1 MEYEV
6 YHGRTVA
13 DATFD
18 LKYVGSKAANDQYGP
33 GFYFTDV
40 ESEAARFSESGGSVI
55 RAMITINHPMS
66 MKAKVTKKQVTY
78 MIRSAPSVKSIVS
91 AARKGR
97 DAQEEAFYES
107 PLSNFGETFLK
118 AFNEAVDGYLGMELF
133 HAMTTLQRDFYRDD
147 PADYLRN
154 VRKLGYDGIIIP
166 SEATIFVVFDPSQI
180 KVLDVK
186 LVESREEPMRNFI
199 KSFERDNNKPLIE
212 AILSGYK
219 SIFEAD
225 DRQNDPSV
233 DTIKGGMSDGMTVKD
248 IAEKHGVSVD
258 SIIAQV
264 EKGIKVEREHTT
276 DDEKAT
282 EIAMDHLAEI
292 PDYYDRLAT
301 MEHKAKKSMGERGDK
316 SASDDESE
324 SEDD

>member
-13 DATFD
+13 DPTFD

-78 MIRSAPSVKSIVS
+78 MIRSAPSVKAIVS

-118 AFNEAVDGYLGMELF
+118 AFNEAVNGYLGMELF

-219 SIFEAD
+219 SIFESN
-225 DRQNDPSV
+225 DRENDPSV

-276 DDEKAT
+276 DEEKAT

-292 PDYYDRLAT
+292 PDYYDRLST
-301 MEHKAKKSMGERGDK
+301 MEHTAKKSMGERGDK